1 MKTHELKTV
10 QPFFDEVLA
19 GRKNFE
25 FRKNDRGFETGD
37 ILILKE
43 YDKESD
49 TYSGREIKV
58 KVDYILENYYSFD
71 LQDFCIM
78 SVSNLDAK
86 KELIELRRVKEEYLS
101 VAPRL
106 EKFAELKGHWSTILF
121 IPQDLGFEHQTH
133 KPKGH
138 HTMDVFHKDG
148 FATTKGDDGLWIVQH
163 GENIMKFKINNKFE
177 AFVIFNALGLKLDQ
191 RTDFELVVNDEE
203 E

>member
-1 MKTHELKTV
+1 MKWVKAIDQKPPVNVPVLIKTPTGVYWDKTV
-10 QPFFDEVLA
+10 VGWENSEIVRKGYEWLDESP
-19 GRKNFE
+19 
-25 FRKNDRGFETGD
+25 DP
-37 ILILKE
+37 
-43 YDKESD
+43 
-49 TYSGREIKV
+49 
-58 KVDYILENYYSFD
+58 
-71 LQDFCIM
+71 
-78 SVSNLDAK
+78 
-86 KELIELRRVKEEYLS
+86 ELMQLRRIKEEYLS

-148 FATTKGDDGLWIVQH
+148 FATTKGSDGLWIVQH
-163 GENIMKFKINNKFE
+163 GKNIMKFKINSKFE